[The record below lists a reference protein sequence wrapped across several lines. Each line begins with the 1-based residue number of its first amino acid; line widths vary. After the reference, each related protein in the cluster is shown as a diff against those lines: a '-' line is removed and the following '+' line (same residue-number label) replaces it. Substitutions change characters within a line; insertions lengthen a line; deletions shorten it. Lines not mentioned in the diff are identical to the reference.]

1 MALTLWCAHSSLIA
15 WLEREVEYFKLQYES
30 ERRRAE
36 MAVDELLRLRVGTN
50 PISAAPEE
58 RIPEHVERLLKDP
71 EFTRVGELEG

>member
-1 MALTLWCAHSSLIA
+1 MLTLWCAHSSLIA

-36 MAVDELLRLRVGTN
+36 MAIDELLRMRVQAG
-50 PISAAPEE
+50 PVRAGLEE
-58 RIPEHVERLLKDP
+58 RVPEQVERLLKDP